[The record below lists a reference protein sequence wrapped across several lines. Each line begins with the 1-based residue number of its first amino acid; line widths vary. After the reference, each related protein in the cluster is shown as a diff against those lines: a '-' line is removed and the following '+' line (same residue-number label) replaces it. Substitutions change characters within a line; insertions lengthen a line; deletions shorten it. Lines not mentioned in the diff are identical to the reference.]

1 MGEKMAVVS
10 LIMIVFVIWIIYSSL
25 GDFLLERKVNKH
37 SSDIHDDW
45 LKSHH
50 IYEKEENLKIEK
62 CEENADQITKERY
75 IKGED
80 YFYGKNGKPQDYQ
93 KAYFYYEKAG
103 ALGHHMDALYKAGY
117 ILYYILDLDNKAFGY
132 FKAAALKGHVEAQRL
147 LGECY
152 MYEIGTSR
160 DVEAAAIWSLKA
172 IKNGSI
178 YAYRTLGDVCAV
190 NSDYDGAYY
199 WYKKAADHGDKS
211 AMLDLAFCHYNGHGV
226 ERNVYTDER
235 CVSIYKTAYNN
246 HEIRMTARDKGN
258 MDEIEGCIS
267 RTKNRIVQIEREA
280 EKMELDMR
288 KRHEEEKKQLRETP
302 ITGDFFAPNM
312 DGYCIHMHKYSTCR
326 YCARRSWEDDHWE
339 DGYSCRIIK
348 Y

>member
-1 MGEKMAVVS
+1 M
-10 LIMIVFVIWIIYSSL
+10 
-25 GDFLLERKVNKH
+25 
-37 SSDIHDDW
+37 
-45 LKSHH
+45 
-50 IYEKEENLKIEK
+50 
-62 CEENADQITKERY
+62 
-75 IKGED
+75 
-80 YFYGKNGKPQDYQ
+80 
-93 KAYFYYEKAG
+93 
-103 ALGHHMDALYKAGY
+103 
-117 ILYYILDLDNKAFGY
+117 
-132 FKAAALKGHVEAQRL
+132 
-147 LGECY
+147 
-152 MYEIGTSR
+152 
-160 DVEAAAIWSLKA
+160 KA

-226 ERNVYTDER
+226 ERNVYTAER